1 MDDANHNPPL
11 PVADAESPTPS
22 SVLSGSPRSGR
33 QNAMH
38 RVASVRSVQAS
49 QGIGWRRR
57 MHPRRGQIANRAFRR
72 LCEQKLIPLSPP
84 SFAPGWT
91 RAEAIAEKRGSSV

>member
-1 MDDANHNPPL
+1 MQCTVWRRCDPSKHLKASDGAVECI
-11 PVADAESPTPS
+11 PVAGRSP
-22 SVLSGSPRSGR
+22 
-33 QNAMH
+33 
-38 RVASVRSVQAS
+38 
-49 QGIGWRRR
+49 IG
-57 MHPRRGQIANRAFRR
+57 PFRR